1 MISSG
6 RQWRVA
12 AGPRASKRVL
22 RPTVST
28 CRLSLFGGVSRVARR
43 AANGGG
49 GDGDGGACSSD
60 AGDGGARSSN
70 SSSSSSSSSGAQAAE
85 DPSRVVGALPR
96 FVAFLRAGDPKEAWL
111 SVSAPTLA
119 VAGAAALLA
128 TALQGALWG
137 GGPAPAPVAAL
148 EAAAVA
154 GAVVAA
160 ASELWKILEGFQG

>member
-6 RQWRVA
+6 RQWRSA
-12 AGPRASKRVL
+12 AGARASKRVF

-49 GDGDGGACSSD
+49 GDGDG
-60 AGDGGARSSN
+60 ARNSG
-70 SSSSSSSSSGAQAAE
+70 SSSSIGADSASTSSSGGAAQAPE

-96 FVAFLRAGDPKEAWL
+96 FAAFLRAGDPKEAWL

-128 TALQGALWG
+128 TALHGALWG
-137 GGPAPAPVAAL
+137 AGPAPAPVAAL